1 MKKFIVKYS
10 NNNIVFGEFN
20 TMKEASEK
28 LIEHIDNY
36 NRIYK
41 DGEYY
46 LTPFDFELEEKDD
59 SKDMF
64 ETSHKYL
71 VESRRNNMASSIEK
85 SLSLLKDINPKHIDA
100 LAALNELFTIADEW
114 NKEDNFEPDFSDK
127 KQLKYFP
134 KFRYKEDLNSFD
146 VDGYTVHNE
155 VAFSHLGVRLC
166 FKTGIRAEQ
175 FGNQFIRLFN
185 KILL

>member
-41 DGEYY
+41 DGKYY

-59 SKDMF
+59 SNDMF

-100 LAALNELFTIADEW
+100 LVALNELFTIADEW

-134 KFRYKEDLNSFD
+134 KFRYKEDFNSFD

-185 KILL
+185 EILL